1 MKKKFLSICL
11 AMISTLSLALSGC
24 AVLGGGNT
32 NASETSEDL
41 QLNGKVAPDYS
52 DSNLQY
58 EFYGYSSAS
67 NGEWSIDNVRYSAG
81 EDFRTVERIKEY
93 KDAGMSIYFPQ
104 HQGAMR
110 DGIDFETSD
119 AKKALDDALEA
130 GINKVILN
138 DLRIQPLS
146 KGEGGLIGEDKQFAT
161 EADLDA
167 TIASYMAP
175 YRNHEAFYGIMLG
188 DEPFY
193 YHAENYGQV
202 YRSIKRVCPEAFI
215 QYNLNPITA
224 GTGTNKEGL
233 RNIDVRFPALEE
245 GDEGYGAPRDSD
257 EELIARYK
265 KYIRSFMDATGADYV
280 QYDQYPFRHSKK
292 LDEYFVL
299 GLQVV
304 AEIAKEYDAEFL
316 FVTQTYGQTD
326 GQPNPRMLSEADLYW
341 LNNGL
346 VGFGVKQ
353 ISYFTYWT
361 KSDNNTEHFIDGNSF
376 ITWYGEKTDIYHWM
390 KNIMAEEQKL
400 APTILS
406 FEYQTSKIFMTQP
419 TIFNSNYAMRTIETA
434 DFTVLKKVEV
444 NKEVALVTELYDE
457 AKGNYMYMVQNIV
470 DTINKGSKAFQTTV
484 LTFDEQYTHVVV
496 FVKGEKTLKKLDNG
510 TLTLKHKPGEA
521 TYVMPF

>member
-1 MKKKFLSICL
+1 MKKRFLSICL
-11 AMISTLSLALSGC
+11 AMISTLSLAFSGC
-24 AVLGGGNT
+24 AILGGQSQG
-32 NASETSEDL
+32 SDDL

-52 DSNLQY
+52 DSILQY

-67 NGEWSIDNVRYSAG
+67 NGEWNIDGVKYSAG

-110 DGIDFETSD
+110 DGIDFENSD
-119 AKKALDDALEA
+119 AKKALDDALAA

-175 YRNHEAFYGIMLG
+175 YKDHEAFYGIMLG

-193 YHAENYGQV
+193 YHTENYGQV
-202 YRSIKRVCPEAFI
+202 YRSIKRVCPDAFI

-224 GTGTNKEGL
+224 GTGINKEGD

-245 GDEGYGAPRDSD
+245 GDEGYGAPVDSD
-257 EELIARYK
+257 EELIARYR
-265 KYIRSFMDATGADYV
+265 KYLRGFMDATGAKYI
-280 QYDQYPFRHSKK
+280 QYDQYPMRSAEK
-292 LDEYFVL
+292 LDEYYFL

-304 AEIAKEYDAEFL
+304 AELAKEYDAEFL
-316 FVTQTYGQTD
+316 FVTQTYGQSD
-326 GQPNPRMLSEADLYW
+326 GVSNPRMLSEEDLYW

-400 APTILS
+400 APTILN
-406 FEYQTSKIFMTQP
+406 FDYQTSKIYMTQP
-419 TIFNSNYAMRTIETA
+419 TIFNSNYALRQIETA
-434 DFTVLKKVEV
+434 DFTALKKVEI

-470 DTINKGSKAFQTTV
+470 DSIHKGSKAYQTTV
-484 LTFDEQYTHVVV
+484 LTFDQQYTHAVV

-521 TYVMPF
+521 TYIMPF

>member
-1 MKKKFLSICL
+1 MKKRVLSVCL
-11 AMISTLSLALSGC
+11 AMISTLSLAFSGC
-24 AVLGGGNT
+24 AILGGQSQG
-32 NASETSEDL
+32 SDDL

-52 DSNLQY
+52 DSILQY
-58 EFYGYSSAS
+58 DFYGYSSAS
-67 NGEWSIDNVRYSAG
+67 NGEWTIDGVKYSAG

-104 HQGAMR
+104 HQGAVR
-110 DGIDFETSD
+110 DGVDFETSD
-119 AKKALDDALEA
+119 AKKALDDALAA

-146 KGEGGLIGEDKQFAT
+146 KSEGGLIGEDKKFAT

-167 TIASYMAP
+167 AIASYMAP
-175 YRNHEAFYGIMLG
+175 YRDHEAFYGIMLG
-188 DEPFY
+188 DEPFH
-193 YHAENYGQV
+193 YHTENYGQV
-202 YRSIKRVCPEAFI
+202 YRAIKRVCPEAFI

-224 GTGTNKEGL
+224 GTGINKEGV
-233 RNIDVRFPALEE
+233 RNIDARFPALVE
-245 GDEGYGAPRDSD
+245 GDEGYGAPVDSD
-257 EELIARYK
+257 QELIARYK
-265 KYIRSFMDATGADYV
+265 KYLRGFMDATGAKYI
-280 QYDQYPFRHSKK
+280 QYDQYPMRSAEK
-292 LDEYFVL
+292 LDEYYFL

-316 FVTQTYGQTD
+316 FVTQTYGQEE
-326 GQPNPRMLSEADLYW
+326 GSYGNPRMLSEADLYW

-434 DFTVLKKVEV
+434 DFTALKKVEI

-484 LTFDEQYTHVVV
+484 LTFDEQYTHAVV